1 MSCRE
6 LTVGQKILKEFIACS
21 MMTKRLCLDSGT
33 IPSKYGIGT
42 HCSVLRYIYKLL
54 LMYPE
59 FGTLCDKIQYHVFF
73 VVCSLDFHYKI

>member
-6 LTVGQKILKEFIACS
+6 LIVGQKILKESIACS

-42 HCSVLRYIYKLL
+42 HCSVL
-54 LMYPE
+54 
-59 FGTLCDKIQYHVFF
+59 
-73 VVCSLDFHYKI
+73 